1 MLIGSLV
8 ELHVGLHLC
17 LCFSHLEKL
26 FLKSLARHLL
36 DTSSIAG
43 YLSSFLKLFLIAI
56 SPAPRYLVDLSRLDL
71 YARQLLDTW
80 WIDRA
85 SVLKSSVLI
94 LDTSS
99 TPQLSTSIS
108 STPPRQ
114 ISRYLSIPTSVKNYW
129 LSYIKPM
136 RDPVFIS
143 IDLSLDISLFLSQN
157 HSNLT
162 PILVLKDFPRFFKFF
177 FTW

>member
-1 MLIGSLV
+1 MLIGSFV
-8 ELHVGLHLC
+8 ELHVGLHSC

-26 FLKSLARHLL
+26 LLKAGSTPPQYLL
-36 DTSSIAG
+36 DSQ
-43 YLSSFLKLFLIAI
+43 LSVELPKLFLIAI
-56 SPAPRYLVDLSRLDL
+56 SPAPRYLVDLSRLGL
-71 YARQLLDTW
+71 YARQLLDTQ

-85 SVLKSSVLI
+85 SVLNSGVII

-99 TPQLSTSIS
+99 TPQLSTSIFL
-108 STPPRQ
+108 TPPPY
-114 ISRYLSIPTSVKNYW
+114 IPRYLSIPSSVENYW
-129 LSYIKPM
+129 LSYIKPLC
-136 RDPVFIS
+136 DPDLIS
-143 IDLSLDISLFLSQN
+143 FDLSLDTSLFLSQK

>member
-1 MLIGSLV
+1 MFVFFTSRKTVFKSWLGTSLIAS
-8 ELHVGLHLC
+8 
-17 LCFSHLEKL
+17 
-26 FLKSLARHLL
+26 
-36 DTSSIAG
+36 

-56 SPAPRYLVDLSRLDL
+56 SPTPRYLVDLSRLGL

-85 SVLKSSVLI
+85 FVLKTGVLI

-99 TPQLSTSIS
+99 TPQLSTNIFK
-108 STPPRQ
+108 TPPRQ
-114 ISRYLSIPTSVKNYW
+114 IPQYLSIPSSVENYW
-129 LSYIKPM
+129 LSYIKPL
-136 RDPVFIS
+136 RDPDLIS
-143 IDLSLDISLFLSQN
+143 IDLSLNTSLFLSQK

-162 PILVLKDFPRFFKFF
+162 PILVLKGFPRFFKFF

>member
-71 YARQLLDTW
+71 YARYLLDTW

-85 SVLKSSVLI
+85 FVLKIDVLI
-94 LDTSS
+94 LDTSL
-99 TPQLSTSIS
+99 TPQLLTCIF

-114 ISRYLSIPTSVKNYW
+114 ISRYLLIPASVENYW
-129 LSYIKPM
+129 LPYIKPL
-136 RDPVFIS
+136 RDPDLIPF
-143 IDLSLDISLFLSQN
+143 DLSLDTSLFLSQI

-162 PILVLKDFPRFFKFF
+162 LILVLKDFPRFFKFF

>member
-8 ELHVGLHLC
+8 ELHVGLHSC

-26 FLKSLARHLL
+26 VLKACLTAPRYLL
-36 DTSSIAG
+36 DSQ
-43 YLSSFLKLFLIAI
+43 LSVKLPKFFFIAI
-56 SPAPRYLVDLSRLDL
+56 SPAPRYLVDRSRLGL

-85 SVLKSSVLI
+85 FVLDSDELI

-114 ISRYLSIPTSVKNYW
+114 IPRYLSIPASVEIYC
-129 LSYIKPM
+129 LSHISILC
-136 RDPVFIS
+136 DPVLIS
-143 IDLSLDISLFLSQN
+143 FDISLDTSLFSLPK
-157 HSNLT
+157 HSHLT
-162 PILVLKDFPRFFKFF
+162 PTWFLKDSSSFFKFF
-177 FTW
+177 FTL

>member
-8 ELHVGLHLC
+8 ELHVGLHSC
-17 LCFSHLEKL
+17 LCFSHLEKQ
-26 FLKSLARHLL
+26 FLK
-36 DTSSIAG
+36 AG
-43 YLSSFLKLFLIAI
+43 YLSSFLKFFLIVI
-56 SPAPRYLVDLSRLDL
+56 SPAPQYLVDLSRQGL

-85 SVLKSSVLI
+85 SVLNSGVTI
-94 LDTSS
+94 LDTFS
-99 TPQLSTSIS
+99 TPQFSKSIF

-114 ISRYLSIPTSVKNYW
+114 IPRYLSIPASVEIYW
-129 LSYIKPM
+129 LSYIKPLH
-136 RDPVFIS
+136 DPNLIS
-143 IDLSLDISLFLSQN
+143 IDLSLDTSLFLSPK

-162 PILVLKDFPRFFKFF
+162 SILVLKDFPRFFKFF

>member
-8 ELHVGLHLC
+8 ELHVGLHSC
-17 LCFSHLEKL
+17 LCFSHLEKTI
-26 FLKSLARHLL
+26 FKSQF
-36 DTSSIAG
+36 DSSSIAG
-43 YLSSFLKLFLIAI
+43 YLSSFLKLFFIAI
-56 SPAPRYLVDLSRLDL
+56 SLAPRYLVDLSRLGL

-85 SVLKSSVLI
+85 SVLNSCVLI

-114 ISRYLSIPTSVKNYW
+114 ITRHLSIPASVEIYW
-129 LSYIKPM
+129 LSYIKPL
-136 RDPVFIS
+136 RDLDLIS
-143 IDLSLDISLFLSQN
+143 IDLSLDASPFLSQK

-162 PILVLKDFPRFFKFF
+162 PILVLKDFTRFFKFF